1 MKSKFS
7 LKKFIVKNPILMNMD
22 KILYNRAILYIIFI
36 ISLFQLFM
44 FASMRDHYSTAIFVL
59 VGFLTSFF
67 SKNMIVILTI
77 ALAVSA
83 IMKYGTGVRH
93 EGFEE
98 KMGNNDNVDGSPIDE
113 TDIILAN
120 ADTVP
125 KISDKSSSDKS
136 SSDKSSSDKS
146 SSDKSSSAI
155 QPPNISPEQLAK
167 LKAAGEQY
175 TLLMTTQ
182 ANLTKNM
189 KSINDDLTTAENI
202 IEKLQGMVNK

>member
-1 MKSKFS
+1 MFYLVSSSNYMFAS
-7 LKKFIVKNPILMNMD
+7 
-22 KILYNRAILYIIFI
+22 IFI
-36 ISLFQLFM
+36 I
-44 FASMRDHYSTAIFVL
+44 T
-59 VGFLTSFF
+59 GFLTSFF

-136 SSDKSSSDKS
+136 SSDKSSS
-146 SSDKSSSAI
+146 AI

>member
-1 MKSKFS
+1 
-7 LKKFIVKNPILMNMD
+7 
-22 KILYNRAILYIIFI
+22 
-36 ISLFQLFM
+36 
-44 FASMRDHYSTAIFVL
+44 
-59 VGFLTSFF
+59 
-67 SKNMIVILTI
+67 MIVILTI

-125 KISDKSSSDKS
+125 KISDKSSSDKSSSDKSSSDKS